1 MESAYAHL
9 TDSRLA
15 NLGSKLI
22 FEAFCLF
29 QSQFKSITRRAEKHF
44 LNRDWHQ
51 MQADAARRLDLY
63 RKVVDTVERDIR
75 ELLESRLREKIVW
88 ASMKAVYS
96 GLIAQREDWEL
107 AETFFNSVTRRI
119 FSTVGLDPQIEFVD
133 TDFETPPTPAREP
146 VYRTYG
152 RAEQIEQQLQ
162 AILLDAFPIEMF
174 KNFDRDVSLAAE
186 EIRNKLRQEAALK
199 VLDRIET
206 VRSVFY
212 RGKGAYLVGRMFSGA
227 HVMPLVL
234 ALLHTRDGIV
244 VDAVLMDEDEVSILF
259 SFAHSYFHVDAQ
271 RPYDLVRFLK
281 SILPRKRLAELYISL
296 GYNKHGKTEFYR
308 DLMRHLS
315 TTDDRFEIAPG
326 ARGMVMEVFTLPGY
340 DIVFK
345 VIKDTFDYPKKTTRQ
360 SVMAKYHLVFKHDRA
375 GRLVDAQEF
384 EHLKFERDRFSEP
397 LLAELAS
404 VAANTVEI
412 RDDAVIIH
420 HAYIERRLTPLNI
433 YVNEAEPE
441 AARAAIVDF
450 GQAIKDLAGTNIFP
464 GDMLLKNFGV
474 TRHGRVVFYDYDELT
489 LLTEC
494 HFREMPR
501 ALSFEDELSDEP
513 LFTVG
518 ENDFFP
524 EEIRRFLG
532 LPPDLRQAFEAH
544 HQDLYSVAFW
554 RNMQERI
561 RQGEII
567 HIYPYPQHKR
577 LIRRIASQSG

>member
-1 MESAYAHL
+1 MESAHAHL

-63 RKVVDTVERDIR
+63 RWVVDTVEQDIR
-75 ELLESRLREKIVW
+75 ELLEARLQEKIVW

-107 AETFFNSVTRRI
+107 AETFFNSITRRI

-133 TDFETPPTPAREP
+133 TDFESPPTPSREP
-146 VYRTYG
+146 VYRTYP
-152 RAEQIEQQLQ
+152 RAQQIEHQLQ
-162 AILLDAFPIEMF
+162 AILLDAFPIELF
-174 KNFDRDVSLAAE
+174 KNFDRDVSLAAQ
-186 EIRNKLRQEAALK
+186 EIRRKLRQQAALK
-199 VLDRIET
+199 VLDRIEM
-206 VRSVFY
+206 SQPVFY
-212 RGKGAYLVGRMFSGA
+212 RGKGAYLVGRMFSGT
-227 HVMPLVL
+227 HVIPLVL
-234 ALLHTRDGIV
+234 ALLHTREGIV
-244 VDAVLMDEDEVSILF
+244 VDAILLDEDEVSILF
-259 SFAHSYFHVDAQ
+259 SFAHSYFHVDAR

-281 SILPRKRLAELYISL
+281 SILPRKRLAELYISI

-308 DLMRHLS
+308 DLMHHLA
-315 TTDDRFEIAPG
+315 TTDDQFEIAPG

-345 VIKDTFDYPKKTTRQ
+345 VIKDVFDYPKKTTRQ

-384 EHLKFERDRFSEP
+384 EHLKFDRDRFSES
-397 LLAELAS
+397 LLQELAEVAS
-404 VAANTVEI
+404 NTVKI
-412 RDDAVIIH
+412 GPDFVIIH
-420 HAYIERRLTPLNI
+420 HAYIERRMTPLNL
-433 YVNEAEPE
+433 YVLEAEPE
-441 AARAAIVDF
+441 AARSAIVDY
-450 GQAIKDLAGTNIFP
+450 GQAIKDLAATNIFP

-489 LLTEC
+489 LLTDC
-494 HFREMPR
+494 VFREMPR
-501 ALSFEDELSDEP
+501 ATSFEDELADEP

-532 LPPDLRQAFEAH
+532 LPPELREVFEVH
-544 HQDLYSVAFW
+544 HADLYSVQFW
-554 RNMQERI
+554 QAMQERI
-561 RQGEII
+561 RQGEVI

-577 LIRRIASQSG
+577 LKDQD